1 MKWHKLF
8 HEALDVAM
16 NHTLVELAGRVRL
29 SHKLKESSNYIGV
42 RRLLGQDVVHSWLDL
57 REGLWDIHKDLI
69 LNLNKV

>member
-29 SHKLKESSNYIGV
+29 LHEVEEPSEESGV
-42 RRLLGQDVVHSWLDL
+42 RRLLGQDVVHS
-57 REGLWDIHKDLI
+57 
-69 LNLNKV
+69 